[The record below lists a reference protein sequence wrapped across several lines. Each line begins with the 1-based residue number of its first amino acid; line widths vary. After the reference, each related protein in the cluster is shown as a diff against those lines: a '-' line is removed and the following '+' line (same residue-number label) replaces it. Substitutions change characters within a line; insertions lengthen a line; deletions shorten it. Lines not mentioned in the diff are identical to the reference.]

1 MTVATEVDHKE
12 YTGNGAT
19 VLFPFPFRIFSS
31 SDLLV
36 QVLDLA
42 ENVTTLTLG
51 SDYTVQGVGVYA
63 GGSITL
69 PTPLTTG
76 WKISIL
82 RNAAA
87 TQETSIRNQGGFFP
101 EIHED
106 AFDKLTMLVQE
117 ALGIGRRSLRQ
128 ETYLLPYYDAKNQ
141 TIRHLKDPEQDSDA
155 ATKGWVDLQYSVPTS
170 EAKQAAA
177 EAKEARDETRE
188 IADKFGDVDG
198 AITAAEN
205 ARDAAEES
213 ANESESSA
221 QRAETA
227 AESAEA
233 IADTSNTYSSIA
245 EGLANT
251 TDGQFFRVIL
261 TSGGRFLFIYYKNVA
276 GSAVSMG
283 SAPSGAFVEELYNT
297 NAATLATDIFPDLAE
312 IKVDQEGHIVF
323 QRYADGTAQFPSLII
338 GTGFEF
344 VQLQGDGFEC
354 RRRGTDEV
362 FFRFSPSGAF
372 IRGSVTSWT
381 SDNELFEG
389 YAEIHMDNQGRI
401 FRRVLDDGTVEQV
414 GEVTPDDD
422 DTSTFPVV
430 ASVSDNI
437 IAVKDDVITQLT
449 SDTGVSNF
457 APVAQKTYARFLSD
471 ISGSYLVH
479 RASYDGK
486 YRAREQLR
494 ILIHLIITGQSLAAG
509 GSTQSQSP
517 VTTAAQA
524 DYGILTFGTGPKV
537 DYRYDTLDLSL
548 LEHVIPCRENAGTRP
563 NQESPSSGMAWQIHE
578 LTGCTVLVTDNC
590 ASGTAIAGIS
600 SGTDTFIGATAT
612 IQAAAEMAES
622 LGMEYVPVLAFIHG
636 NQDAANGTAMA
647 TYRTAMENLRIQYQ
661 TVINTATGGN
671 YSLNMFIGQLSN
683 VIPYGGTAGTTRTNT
698 IGVAQYQEARDNEF
712 IHLASAQ
719 YARPYSDGE
728 HLTSAGYRT
737 EGEVIGSVIGHWLN
751 DNTWSSM
758 VPDEAGIVQA
768 GTTLTIP
775 TKGCIGAP
783 VIDTARVADPGNYG
797 IVLTGATIAS
807 VAVTGS
813 GAGAQLV
820 ITKTDSSVATAVAY
834 AHQGIAG
841 QNPGPLTGSRG
852 CIRDSKVGVSL
863 SGLPLYNDLCVFS
876 ITL

>member
-1 MTVATEVDHKE
+1 MSVPNQTPYNIYTANGLTTVFAYQFMIMNAGDIEVSI
-12 YTGNGAT
+12 NGT
-19 VLFPFPFRIFSS
+19 PQTS
-31 SDLLV
+31 
-36 QVLDLA
+36 
-42 ENVTTLTLG
+42 G
-51 SDYTVQGVGVYA
+51 YTVQGA
-63 GGSITL
+63 GQTGGGQVVFMTPPANGSVVMLLRKLVIKRDTDYQDNGDL
-69 PTPLTTG
+69 LAETINADFDRLWLAMQQAFLSDSLSLKRPLLG
-76 WKISIL
+76 GDYNAGNLKII
-82 RNAAA
+82 N
-87 TQETSIRNQGGFFP
+87 
-101 EIHED
+101 
-106 AFDKLTMLVQE
+106 
-117 ALGIGRRSLRQ
+117 
-128 ETYLLPYYDAKNQ
+128 
-141 TIRHLKDPEQDSDA
+141 LKDPTAKQDA
-155 ATKGWVDLQYSVPTS
+155 ATKGWVDLQYSIPTS

-177 EAKEARDETRE
+177 EAKEARDESRE
-188 IADKFGDVDG
+188 IADKFGDVDA
-198 AITAAEN
+198 AITAAES
-205 ARDAAEES
+205 ARDAAAEY

-251 TDGQFFRVIL
+251 SNGQYFRVIQQ
-261 TSGGRFLFIYYKNVA
+261 SGSRFLFIYYKNVS

-283 SAPSGAFVEELYNT
+283 SAPSGAFVEELYDT
-297 NAATLATDIFPDLAE
+297 NAATLATDTIPGVAE
-312 IKVDQEGHIVF
+312 LKVDEEGKIVL
-323 QRYADGTAQFPSLII
+323 RRHADGTTQVPALMV

-344 VQLQGDGFEC
+344 VQLEGDGFSC
-354 RRRGTDEV
+354 RKRGSDEEI
-362 FFRFSPSGAF
+362 FRLAGSGSL

-381 SDNELFEG
+381 SDNALFDG

-430 ASVSDNI
+430 ASVNDNI
-437 IAVKDDVITQLT
+437 IAVKNDVITPLT
-449 SDTGVSNF
+449 NDTGVSNI

-471 ISGSYLVH
+471 ISGEYRVH
-479 RASYDGK
+479 RVSYDGK
-486 YRAREQLR
+486 YRVREQLR
-494 ILIHLIITGQSLAAG
+494 VLIHLIATGQSLSPG
-509 GSTQSQSP
+509 GSTVPQSP

-524 DYGILTFGTGPKV
+524 DFGILAFGTGPKV
-537 DYRYDTLDLSL
+537 DFRYDTLDESL
-548 LEHVIPCRENAGTRP
+548 LEFVIPCRENTGTRP

-578 LTGCTVLVTDNC
+578 ITGHTVIVTT
-590 ASGTAIAGIS
+590 AGSSGTAISGIS
-600 SGTDTFIGATAT
+600 AGTPAFLGATEM
-612 IQAAAEMAES
+612 IKAAAEMAKS

-683 VIPYGGTAGTTRTNT
+683 IIPYGGSAGTTRTNT
-698 IGVAQYQEARDNEF
+698 IGVAQYQEARDNDF

-737 EGEVIGSVIGHWLN
+737 EGEVLGSVIGNWIN

-758 VPDEAGIVQA
+758 VPDEAGIVQS
-768 GTTLTIP
+768 GTTITIP
-775 TKGCIGAP
+775 IKGCIGAP
-783 VIDTARVADPGNYG
+783 VIDTTRVSDPGNYG
-797 IVLTGATIAS
+797 IVLTGATIAT
-807 VAVTGS
+807 VTVTGS
-813 GAGAQLV
+813 GSGAQIV

-841 QNPGPLTGSRG
+841 QNPGSVTGSRG
-852 CIRDSKVGVSL
+852 CIRDSKPGVSL